1 MSQPHADVPPM
12 GALEAA
18 GTAPSHD
25 ARTIVDLYAGKL
37 MPAATAAALSRI
49 DRMMPCR
56 TVARGG
62 AVWALPVSPH
72 PIEDIPVRAGGAS
85 YDLADYVSRNRVTGL
100 LVMQDGAVRLE
111 HYEPGCGP
119 ATRWASM
126 SMAKS
131 IATTLLGIAVQDGHV
146 ASIDEAVVRYLPQL
160 AGSAYDGV
168 SIRQLI
174 QMTSGVRW
182 SDEQIDPASE
192 RRHMLKLQLSGTP
205 GSILSYMGTLPRIAE
220 PGTVWNYSTGETHV
234 VGALVH
240 AATGRWLA
248 DTLSDRIW
256 SRLGMEQDAA
266 WQLESPGGLEIGGSG
281 VCATLR
287 DYARFGLFMMN
298 GGTIDG
304 APVLPPGWVAEATA
318 ARTIGGARVDYGY
331 MWWAVPDAHGGLED
345 GAYSARGIFGQ
356 YLYVNPRRRILVAV
370 LSARAKPRGAEAIL
384 DNDFFN
390 SVVEALNP

>member
-1 MSQPHADVPPM
+1 MSQPHVDVPPT
-12 GALEAA
+12 GVPNTGEVV
-18 GTAPSHD
+18 PSQEV
-25 ARTIVDLYAGKL
+25 RTIVDLYAGKL
-37 MPAATAAALSRI
+37 MPGATAGVLSRI
-49 DRMMPCR
+49 DRMLPCR

-62 AVWALPVSPH
+62 GVRALPIATD
-72 PIEDIPVRAGGAS
+72 PIGDVPVRAGDQLF
-85 YDLADYVSRNRVTGL
+85 DLADYVSRNRVTGL

-131 IATTLLGIAVQDGHV
+131 IATTLLGAAVRDGHI
-146 ASIDEAVVRYLPQL
+146 SSLDDAVVHYLPDL
-160 AGSAYDGV
+160 AGSAYEDV
-168 SIRQLI
+168 SIRQLV

-182 SDEQIDPASE
+182 SDEQVDPTSE
-192 RRHMLKLQLSGTP
+192 RRHMLQLQLSGTP
-205 GSILSYMGTLPRIAE
+205 GSILAYMGTLPRVAQ

-248 DTLSDRIW
+248 DYLSDRIW

-266 WQLESPGGLEIGGSG
+266 WQLESPGGLEVGGSG
-281 VCATLR
+281 ICATLR
-287 DYARFGLFMMN
+287 DYARFGLLMME
-298 GGTIDG
+298 GGMIDSE
-304 APVLPPGWVAEATA
+304 PVLPPGWVAEATA
-318 ARTIGGARVDYGY
+318 ARTIGGSRVDYGY
-331 MWWAVPDAHGGLED
+331 MWWAVPDARGSLED

-356 YLYVNPRRRILVAV
+356 YLYVNPRRRILIAV
-370 LSARAKPRGAEAIL
+370 LSARSKPRGAEAIL

-390 SVVEALNP
+390 SVVEALKP

>member
-1 MSQPHADVPPM
+1 LSQPHVDVPQT
-12 GALEAA
+12 GAPNA
-18 GTAPSHD
+18 GEGVPSQEV
-25 ARTIVDLYAGKL
+25 RTIVDLYAGKL
-37 MPAATAAALSRI
+37 MPGATAGVLSRI
-49 DRMMPCR
+49 DRMLPCR
-56 TVARGG
+56 TVARSG
-62 AVWALPVSPH
+62 AVRDLPVVAD
-72 PIEDIPVRAGGAS
+72 PIGDVPVRAGGQLF
-85 YDLADYVSRNRVTGL
+85 DLADYVSRNRVTGL
-100 LVMQDGAVRLE
+100 LVMQEGAVRLE

-131 IATTLLGIAVQDGHV
+131 IATTLLGAAVRDGHV
-146 ASIDEAVVRYLPQL
+146 SSIDEAVVRYLPQL

-182 SDEQIDPASE
+182 SDEQVDPASE
-192 RRHMLKLQLSGTP
+192 RRHMLQLQLSGTP
-205 GSILSYMGTLPRIAE
+205 GSILAYMGTLPRVAQ

-248 DTLSDRIW
+248 DYLSDRVW

-266 WQLESPGGLEIGGSG
+266 WQLESSGGLEVGGSG
-281 VCATLR
+281 ICATLR
-287 DYARFGLFMMN
+287 DYARFGLFMMG

-304 APVLPPGWVAEATA
+304 EPVLPPGWVAEATS
-318 ARTIGGARVDYGY
+318 ARTVGGARVDYGY
-331 MWWAVPDAHGGLED
+331 MWWAVPDARGSLDD

-356 YLYVNPRRRILVAV
+356 YLYVNPRRRILIAV

-390 SVVEALNP
+390 SVVEALKS